1 MAVYSMCACDG
12 WPLNVTVCL
21 QSGARDMDP
30 IAPSAGL
37 LPGKGQPLA
46 SHVET
51 DFKLVTE
58 RMAEMSKDIQEIKKN
73 MSNPELKETVMKLA
87 VDVDQLLGVFTNIE
101 AQLHCIVQS
110 LPSVSLRL
118 GPKVSELGSNDSVYH
133 TCPSSRTN
141 SKKGNRDLPTHPTD
155 RGRSHT
161 HTPMT
166 LQFDLRHQSAERP
179 ASPISSDSKL
189 DHVPEEASDLELS
202 AQVR

>member
-1 MAVYSMCACDG
+1 
-12 WPLNVTVCL
+12 
-21 QSGARDMDP
+21 MDP
-30 IAPSAGL
+30 ISPSAGL

-51 DFKLVTE
+51 DFKLVTD
-58 RMAEMSKDIQEIKKN
+58 RITEMSEDIQEIKKN
-73 MSNPELKETVMKLA
+73 MAATQTK
-87 VDVDQLLGVFTNIE
+87 VDQLLKVITNIE
-101 AQLHCIVQS
+101 EQLRCSVQS
-110 LPSVSLRL
+110 LPPAPLRL
-118 GPKVSELGSNDSVYH
+118 VRKLSELGSNESVYQ

-141 SKKGNRDLPTHPTD
+141 SKGDQDLAAHSAV

-161 HTPMT
+161 QPPTT

>member
-1 MAVYSMCACDG
+1 
-12 WPLNVTVCL
+12 
-21 QSGARDMDP
+21 MDP
-30 IAPSAGL
+30 ISPSADL

-46 SHVET
+46 SHVDS

-58 RMAEMSKDIQEIKKN
+58 RITEMSEDIQEIKKN
-73 MSNPELKETVMKLA
+73 MSDPELKERVTKLA
-87 VDVDQLLGVFTNIE
+87 MDVATTQTKVDQLLGVFTNIE

-110 LPSVSLRL
+110 LPSVSLHL
-118 GPKVSELGSNDSVYH
+118 GPKLSELGSNESVYH

-141 SKKGNRDLPTHPTD
+141 SRGHQDLPAHPAV

-161 HTPMT
+161 QPPTT
-166 LQFDLRHQSAERP
+166 LQFDLRHQPAERP

-202 AQVR
+202 AQVRRCSMHAPLINAIVGYVYTCR

>member
-1 MAVYSMCACDG
+1 M
-12 WPLNVTVCL
+12 NVTVCL
-21 QSGARDMDP
+21 QSGTGDMDP

-46 SHVET
+46 SHVDS

-58 RMAEMSKDIQEIKKN
+58 RIAEMSKDIQEIKKN
-73 MSNPELKETVMKLA
+73 MAATQTK
-87 VDVDQLLGVFTNIE
+87 VDQLLKVITNIE
-101 AQLHCIVQS
+101 EQLRCSVQS
-110 LPSVSLRL
+110 LPPAPLRL
-118 GPKVSELGSNDSVYH
+118 VRKLSELGSNESVYH

-141 SKKGNRDLPTHPTD
+141 SKGDQDLAAHPAVK
-155 RGRSHT
+155 GRSHT
-161 HTPMT
+161 HPSTT

-202 AQVR
+202 AQVRAIQHACNFNQCNCGIHVYMYVI